1 MVKAWPTEDILRG
14 QVFRHKAALF
24 LQTNMLVLL
33 VVMVQQVRL
42 RLVIELAP
50 MEEVLVD
57 Q

>member
-1 MVKAWPTEDILRG
+1 MVKAWPTEDILLG